1 MKNIWIL
8 GFVIVIS
15 TSCSCQRSQNETST
29 GTVASLPDSLKN
41 GVLVFLKESEFPSAF
56 QDNLLNDKNK
66 LDSLAFSEEIN
77 SRKKKIQDRF
87 ESLLDTRIPEDE
99 IFVVLDSWFF
109 LKTLNNA
116 QLKKL
121 IESSELVDRL
131 AANVDIQ
138 SRRAMMQGDFLP
150 ASRKPMMQDQWRYD
164 SLTHRSRMIEF
175 VGGGDPNSPQKNSL
189 AWIMDT
195 GIDGTHPDIKISN
208 LGQTNGISM
217 IQSEPDPYEDLN
229 GHGTF
234 IAGIIG
240 GKAHNQGPSEG
251 NQFDVG
257 INGVHPGANLVSVKV
272 LDKNGLGRIRDVL
285 AGLDHIGEK
294 SRPNDVLNISFGKES
309 NNCSWGRIETEL
321 RKLAGAALGVYV
333 VMSAGNEAVSATE
346 NFPGCLDGL
355 PRLVTVGSMDNP
367 YDDVYWFSF
376 FSNYGTPPID
386 WLAPGEYIFTTAPG
400 NQYVL
405 VSGTS
410 FSAAIVSGIIYSNG
424 GPPAEKARIRR
435 GPNLPEY
442 PIATR

>member
-8 GFVIVIS
+8 LLVIVFAASCKRIEKIS
-15 TSCSCQRSQNETST
+15 VDEPTNF
-29 GTVASLPDSLKN
+29 LPDSLKN
-41 GVLVFLKESEFPSAF
+41 GVLVFLKQSQFPSAF
-56 QDNLLNDKNK
+56 HDSLLNDKSK
-66 LDSLAFSEEIN
+66 FESSRFLEEKN
-77 SRKKKIQDRF
+77 SRKKKIKNKFD
-87 ESLLDTRIPEDE
+87 SLLNTKIPDDE
-99 IFVVLDSWFF
+99 IFVVLNSWFY
-109 LKTLNNA
+109 LKTLTNSQLRKLNNEIG
-116 QLKKL
+116 K
-121 IESSELVDRL
+121 SVDSL

-138 SRRAMMQGDFLP
+138 SRRPMMQGDFLP

-164 SLTHRSRMIEF
+164 SLNHRSRMIKF
-175 VGGGDPNSPQKNSL
+175 VGGGDPNSPQKSSL

-195 GIDGTHPDIKISN
+195 GIDSNHLDIKISN
-208 LGQTNGISM
+208 IGIANGISTVS
-217 IQSEPDPYEDLN
+217 SESNPYEDLN

-240 GKAHNQGPSEG
+240 GKSHNQGPSQG
-251 NQFDVG
+251 NEYDIG
-257 INGVHPGANLVSVKV
+257 INGVHPGANLVSIKV
-272 LDKNGLGRIRDVL
+272 LNKNGSGKIRDVL

-321 RKLAGAALGVYV
+321 RKLAGNELGVYV
-333 VMSAGNEAVSATE
+333 VMSAGNEAESATD

-367 YDDVYWFSF
+367 NGDVYWFSF

-424 GPPAEKARIRR
+424 GPPTEKARIRR

-442 PIATR
+442 RIATR